1 MYILG
6 LASRPIE
13 MKAFT
18 DFRTFKNAME
28 ALLKANPGCTISSF
42 YLKDVSR
49 IYLVGVKGKM
59 DSLCVFTTSEEM
71 QEQQIKYGRFYTP
84 SEVYSFALGDEGGD
98 Q

>member
-13 MKAFT
+13 MKAFK
-18 DFRTFKNAME
+18 DFRTFKDAME
-28 ALLKANPGCTISSF
+28 VLLKANPGCTISSF
-42 YLKDVSR
+42 FLKDVSR

-71 QEQQIKYGRFYTP
+71 QEQYTKYIRFY
-84 SEVYSFALGDEGGD
+84 SFQEVYSFALGDEASD
-98 Q
+98 A